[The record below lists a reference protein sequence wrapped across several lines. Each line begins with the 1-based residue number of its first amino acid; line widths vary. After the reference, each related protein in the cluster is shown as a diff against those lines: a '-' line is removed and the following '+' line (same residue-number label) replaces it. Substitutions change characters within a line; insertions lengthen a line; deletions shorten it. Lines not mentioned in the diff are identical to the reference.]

1 MILADVLLAN
11 FIRTSLA
18 LSPRLPKPCMVLFSC
33 LIDLILERRLRIES
47 APVEAQHGFRVRFS
61 DVFFIPAEGEEKP
74 QRYRVI
80 LHFSISYVY
89 DKPC

>member
-1 MILADVLLAN
+1 MHGLVLVSDRPHL
-11 FIRTSLA
+11 RTT
-18 LSPRLPKPCMVLFSC
+18 R
-33 LIDLILERRLRIES
+33 RRLRIES